1 MKDNKRRVAR
11 TSREPVDV
19 FALLQGW
26 SRTILQLAII
36 GFVIALGYI
45 LYGIFSGALTSMPD
59 QQMYRVAANLS
70 LMGQLMALSGLLATL
85 AVVLLTMDEIAFSVV
100 MGIAGAALMFGMPL
114 LVAGNLTDQASRPAT
129 VINEWSR
136 NAGMAMLFVVGVR
149 ILWEIV
155 AQLRYGTIGTRAERI
170 EKSEPTA
177 EEKKG
182 WKKPGLWDRCW
193 NMPYCHAAVRE
204 ICPAYKARRSCWRFG
219 YGCNCDPTLIE
230 TLIRTG
236 GASTG
241 KGSAKTSTEQRTR
254 EAAYVR
260 SDLEAGSSVTG
271 GQRTIPCT
279 KCPIFIEHQRQ
290 KFKILNPIAVI
301 ATILAMVVLYKPLIG
316 LYSAVIDV
324 MARTAARLTYGS
336 MVDPAEWIGYL
347 NTPTVQ
353 VFFFLFVGM
362 LALAYV
368 LKGVEWA
375 VLKKMII

>member
-1 MKDNKRRVAR
+1 MRDNRRKVAR
-11 TSREPVDV
+11 SSRAPIDL

-26 SRTILQLAII
+26 SRTILQLSVI

-45 LYGIFSGALTSMPD
+45 LYGIFSGALTSMPP
-59 QQMYRVAANLS
+59 QQMARVAANLS
-70 LMGQLMALSGLLATL
+70 LMGQLLALTGFLATV
-85 AVVLLTMDEIAFSVV
+85 AVVLLTMEEIAFSVL
-100 MGIAGAALMFGMPL
+100 MGILGAALMFGMPL
-114 LVAGNLTDQASRPAT
+114 LVAGNLADQASRPAK

-136 NAGMAMLFVVGVR
+136 NAGMTMISVVGLR

-155 AQLRYGTIGTRAERI
+155 IQLKYGTLGTRAERA
-170 EKSEPTA
+170 EKTELA
-177 EEKKG
+177 VEEKK

-204 ICPAYKARRSCWRFG
+204 ICPAYKARKSCWRFG

-236 GASTG
+236 GATTG
-241 KGSAKTSTEQRTR
+241 KGSAKTSTERRTR

-260 SDLEAGSSVTG
+260 SDLEADAPVLGS
-271 GQRTIPCT
+271 QRTIPCT

-290 KFKILNPIAVI
+290 KFRLINPIAVI

-375 VLKKMII
+375 VLKKMIL

>member
-1 MKDNKRRVAR
+1 MRDNRRSVAR
-11 TSREPVDV
+11 SSRAPIDL

-26 SRTILQLAII
+26 SRTILQLSVI

-45 LYGIFSGALTSMPD
+45 LYGIFSGALTSMPP
-59 QQMYRVAANLS
+59 QQMARVAANLS
-70 LMGQLMALSGLLATL
+70 LMGQLLALTGFLATV
-85 AVVLLTMDEIAFSVV
+85 AVVLLTMEEIAFSVL
-100 MGIAGAALMFGMPL
+100 MGILGAALMFGMPL
-114 LVAGNLTDQASRPAT
+114 LVAGNLADQASRPAK

-136 NAGMAMLFVVGVR
+136 NAGMTMIAVVGLR

-155 AQLRYGTIGTRAERI
+155 IQLKYGTLGTRAERA
-170 EKSEPTA
+170 EKPETTA
-177 EEKKG
+177 EEKK

-204 ICPAYKARRSCWRFG
+204 ICPAYKARKPCWRFG

-236 GASTG
+236 GATTG
-241 KGSAKTSTEQRTR
+241 KGSAKTSTERRTR

-260 SDLEAGSSVTG
+260 SDLEADAPVSGR
-271 GQRTIPCT
+271 QRTIPCT

-290 KFKILNPIAVI
+290 KFRLINPIAVI

-375 VLKKMII
+375 VLKKMIL